1 MDIQSLQAIFLSLK
15 KPFRDFYK
23 SLFFCQK
30 NVKVFGTIFTRCIKF
45 DMIKKNNRGG
55 K

>member
-1 MDIQSLQAIFLSLK
+1 MDIQSLQVIFLSLK
-15 KPFRDFYK
+15 GLFRDLQK
-23 SLFFCQK
+23 SLFCQK
-30 NVKVFGTIFTRCIKF
+30 NAKVLGTIFTRCIKF